1 VSGTSP
7 RTTEGAYTEDVTG
20 LDAIV
25 LANKFRLVRQLC
37 VQDDEL
43 IYEAL
48 HTATQR
54 RVRVHM
60 MGEDEQAKSPLAE
73 RMRRAARAAGRVPHP
88 SVLGVVDSGVDSQG
102 KPFLVYE
109 YFDSVSLADVIGHSG
124 PLPTDQAAHVI
135 SQLLDALGALHQRGV
150 VHRCVRPEN
159 VLAERA
165 GGELRVKLTGFGFAV
180 VQGKFDD
187 APALP
192 RGFSRYLAPE
202 ARRNA
207 QASGAGM
214 DLYAVGVLM
223 RYLLTGDAG
232 VSDGIDPRAER
243 AIARATA
250 DDPDERFTAAE
261 HFAASIN
268 LLLPESGDDSAPPED
283 SLAADLRYMQRRRE
297 RDSGVTLS
305 PTGTSRMELY
315 PILMMIEAI
324 YARLGAAGWKRL
336 CEELPSV
343 EQLLPGAG
351 LGPRYQK
358 EGVPADLVTSMLR
371 AADAQGGRGD
381 LAWLTE
387 IGDALVK
394 RGLSRFCP
402 NLPKQLS
409 PPVLVDC
416 VAQIWAALS
425 RHGEV
430 VVIERADTSARIA
443 IRAQTAP
450 SLELCALLAGLLRA
464 QLRMLAPHSEV
475 NTVASQ
481 ALGDAAD
488 IFVLSWEPGARDRP

>member
-7 RTTEGAYTEDVTG
+7 RTTEGAYTEGVTG
-20 LDAIV
+20 VDAIV

-43 IYEAL
+43 VYEAV
-48 HTATQR
+48 HTGTER
-54 RVRVHM
+54 RVRVHTL
-60 MGEDEQAKSPLAE
+60 GHDEPAKSPLAE

-88 SVLGVVDSGVDSQG
+88 HVLGVVDSGVDPQG
-102 KPFLVYE
+102 RPFLVYE
-109 YFDSVSLADVIGHSG
+109 YYGSVNLSEVIADSG
-124 PLPTDQAAHVI
+124 PLPTDQAALVTC
-135 SQLLDALGALHQRGV
+135 QLLDALGALHQRGV
-150 VHRCVRPEN
+150 IHRCVRPES
-159 VLAERA
+159 VLVERV
-165 GGELRVKLTGFGFAV
+165 GGELRVKLTGFGFAI

-202 ARRNA
+202 ARRNS
-207 QASGAGM
+207 QAASPAI
-214 DLYAVGVLM
+214 DIYAAGVLL
-223 RYLLTGDAG
+223 RYLLTGDPAATEG
-232 VSDGIDPRAER
+232 LDSRAER
-243 AIARATA
+243 AVLRATA

-261 HFAASIN
+261 HFAASISM
-268 LLLPESGDDSAPPED
+268 LLPESGSESTPPED

-297 RDSGVTLS
+297 RDSGVSLAS
-305 PTGTSRMELY
+305 TGTSRMELY
-315 PILMMIEAI
+315 PTLMMIEAI
-324 YARLGAAGWKRL
+324 YARLGSAGWKQL
-336 CEELPSV
+336 CEALPAV

-358 EGVPADLVTSMLR
+358 DGVPAELVISMLR

-387 IGDALVK
+387 IGEALVK
-394 RGLSRFCP
+394 RGLARFCP

-409 PPVLVDC
+409 PSVLVDC
-416 VAQIWAALS
+416 VPQLWSALS

-430 VVIERADTSARIA
+430 VVTERAESGARIA

-450 SLELCALLAGLLRA
+450 SLELCAVLAGLLRA
-464 QLRMLAPHSEV
+464 QLRALAADSEV
-475 NTVASQ
+475 STVASQ

-488 IFVLSWEPGARDRP
+488 VYVLSWNGAS